1 MGPIYTN
8 EKSLLLQKIECLPFE
23 HPNFKSFLEG
33 GAAIV
38 QFELPLKTRSF
49 SYLELGQ
56 DFGLRAKR
64 NECNFIQ
71 QQQN

>member
-8 EKSLLLQKIECLPFE
+8 EKSLLLQKIECLQFE
-23 HPNFKSFLEG
+23 HLNLKSFLEG
-33 GAAIV
+33 GAIV
-38 QFELPLKTRSF
+38 QFELPLKTRAF